1 MNALSFE
8 LLGAIVAGIGAG
20 AMIFALMHASRK
32 AGFAL
37 PKWLLP
43 AGIGLAMIG
52 YSVWNDYSWFSRAQE
67 QLPAGAEMLLV
78 GKDNYLWAP
87 WTYVAPVIVRFAAL
101 DPARISDTGENIRR
115 AEIMLIE
122 RRRPTVI
129 VRQNFD
135 CAKGMISVAGGDWQ
149 KADDDPAIAIVCSG
163 EAG

>member
-1 MNALSFE
+1 MNAMSFE

-20 AMIFALMHASRK
+20 AVMFALMHASRK
-32 AGFAL
+32 IGFVL
-37 PKWLLP
+37 PRWLLP
-43 AGIGLAMIG
+43 ATIGLAMIG
-52 YSVWNDYSWFSRAQE
+52 YSVWNDYSWFSRAKE
-67 QLPAGAEMLLV
+67 QLPAGAEILLV
-78 GKDNYLWAP
+78 GQDNYLWAP

-101 DPARISDTGENIRR
+101 DRAGISTAGEDIRR

-149 KADDDPAIAIVCSG
+149 KAGDDPAIAIVCSG